1 MPITQ
6 ICNIS
11 IKLSHF
17 PKDCKVAK
25 LKPLRKNGTKTDR
38 KNFRSKFYE
47 LFMNY
52 LLENNIL
59 CRFNS
64 RHGLKTV

>member
-47 LFMNY
+47 LFY
-52 LLENNIL
+52 ELFIGKQHSLQI
-59 CRFNS
+59 
-64 RHGLKTV
+64 

>member
-38 KNFRSKFYE
+38 KNVRSKFYE
-47 LFMNY
+47 LFY
-52 LLENNIL
+52 ELFIGKQHSLQI
-59 CRFNS
+59 
-64 RHGLKTV
+64 